1 MNTLRR
7 TLAPL
12 LLSLAAAVAA
22 CSSGEPVDD
31 AVSEGRRVPT
41 LPGSPGGKADSY
53 VNSAAAEY
61 AFTGT
66 VHVATPTGLD
76 AMTPEEV
83 TAALAK
89 AAETRLGP
97 VASAIVGSLREKA
110 KAFNSEIPNE
120 LPPEI
125 AEAIAGED
133 DATKKHILE
142 NWKTQQ
148 EVSAATRS
156 GKKHLQT
163 IRQDTDG
170 SYMFDF
176 VVEGLLSAKLATKIF
191 AESKIFDVTVTQY
204 QAPTSETVAVTA
216 AKTPSTDGYPRYD
229 ELFADGVFDVAIH
242 VGGDYNKEEVKI
254 CCPGPNGGEPTC
266 QKQECANNCEPVE
279 DACSKPAPAGC
290 TKEKLGG
297 RIDRWTAEHLVTSL
311 KAEGFAHPGAS
322 YLDLQIDSPPFT
334 KAYDFAGKAVEVR
347 VKIVYPEIVPC
358 GQEAK
363 LVESMKESL
372 ATRELIIYAGHAGPG
387 AGYVLDY
394 QPRTEL
400 DDSVW
405 ASLPMPDHYQ
415 VLAMY
420 GCETYSTYADAM
432 YANPAK
438 NDANLDVVTT
448 VNTMWTNMGLPGTTT
463 LMFGMLMQEQDA
475 RRHVPVSWL
484 NLLSW
489 LNLQEQNAHTHYGIH
504 GVDSSPKISP
514 WVNPADL
521 CASCDTDTDCKGGGN
536 FCLSFPDGT
545 RGCGAVCTDSAGCG
559 QKYSCVAI
567 PGLESSVIPKMCV
580 PNSVTCQ

>member
-176 VVEGLLSAKLATKIF
+176 VVEGLLSAKLATKVR
-191 AESKIFDVTVTQY
+191 AGGSGVWG
-204 QAPTSETVAVTA
+204 AV
-216 AKTPSTDGYPRYD
+216 
-229 ELFADGVFDVAIH
+229 
-242 VGGDYNKEEVKI
+242 
-254 CCPGPNGGEPTC
+254 
-266 QKQECANNCEPVE
+266 
-279 DACSKPAPAGC
+279 
-290 TKEKLGG
+290 
-297 RIDRWTAEHLVTSL
+297 
-311 KAEGFAHPGAS
+311 
-322 YLDLQIDSPPFT
+322 
-334 KAYDFAGKAVEVR
+334 
-347 VKIVYPEIVPC
+347 
-358 GQEAK
+358 
-363 LVESMKESL
+363 
-372 ATRELIIYAGHAGPG
+372 
-387 AGYVLDY
+387 
-394 QPRTEL
+394 
-400 DDSVW
+400 
-405 ASLPMPDHYQ
+405 PMPPNPQ
-415 VLAMY
+415 VSEAEAATLVNWIL
-420 GCETYSTYADAM
+420 ST
-432 YANPAK
+432 K
-438 NDANLDVVTT
+438 
-448 VNTMWTNMGLPGTTT
+448 
-463 LMFGMLMQEQDA
+463 
-475 RRHVPVSWL
+475 
-484 NLLSW
+484 
-489 LNLQEQNAHTHYGIH
+489 
-504 GVDSSPKISP
+504 
-514 WVNPADL
+514 
-521 CASCDTDTDCKGGGN
+521 
-536 FCLSFPDGT
+536 
-545 RGCGAVCTDSAGCG
+545 
-559 QKYSCVAI
+559 
-567 PGLESSVIPKMCV
+567 
-580 PNSVTCQ
+580 

>member
-1 MNTLRR
+1 M
-7 TLAPL
+7 
-12 LLSLAAAVAA
+12 
-22 CSSGEPVDD
+22 
-31 AVSEGRRVPT
+31 
-41 LPGSPGGKADSY
+41 
-53 VNSAAAEY
+53 
-61 AFTGT
+61 
-66 VHVATPTGLD
+66 
-76 AMTPEEV
+76 
-83 TAALAK
+83 
-89 AAETRLGP
+89 
-97 VASAIVGSLREKA
+97 
-110 KAFNSEIPNE
+110 
-120 LPPEI
+120 
-125 AEAIAGED
+125 
-133 DATKKHILE
+133 
-142 NWKTQQ
+142 
-148 EVSAATRS
+148 
-156 GKKHLQT
+156 
-163 IRQDTDG
+163 
-170 SYMFDF
+170 
-176 VVEGLLSAKLATKIF
+176 
-191 AESKIFDVTVTQY
+191 
-204 QAPTSETVAVTA
+204 
-216 AKTPSTDGYPRYD
+216 
-229 ELFADGVFDVAIH
+229 
-242 VGGDYNKEEVKI
+242 
-254 CCPGPNGGEPTC
+254 
-266 QKQECANNCEPVE
+266 
-279 DACSKPAPAGC
+279 
-290 TKEKLGG
+290 
-297 RIDRWTAEHLVTSL
+297 
-311 KAEGFAHPGAS
+311 
-322 YLDLQIDSPPFT
+322 
-334 KAYDFAGKAVEVR
+334 R